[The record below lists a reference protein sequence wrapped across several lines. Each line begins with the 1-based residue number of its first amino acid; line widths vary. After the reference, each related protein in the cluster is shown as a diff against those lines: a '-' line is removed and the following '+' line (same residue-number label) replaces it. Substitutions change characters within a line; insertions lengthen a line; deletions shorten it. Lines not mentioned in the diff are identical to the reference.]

1 VGRPKHLTEI
11 EGGKEEIMAVDVV
24 VSIESVAVFLDVS
37 GGERLTYR
45 VTVRGATPI
54 FTLVD
59 SQTKKLLMSNN
70 DSPSQTTPAVI
81 YERNWPLPEDQKLEV
96 TSHTMGFQFLAAISY
111 KYEVLRQRADGT
123 SEVIMDITYSSTSPT
138 DSFFQDLQVTTV

>member
-1 VGRPKHLTEI
+1 
-11 EGGKEEIMAVDVV
+11 MAVQVDVTK
-24 VSIESVAVFLDVS
+24 ESVAVFVDLTA
-37 GGERLTYR
+37 GEKLIYR
-45 VTVRGATPI
+45 VTVRGAAAV

-70 DSPSQTTPAVI
+70 DQPVSTVPAVVF
-81 YERNWPLPEDQKLEV
+81 ERKWPRPTDQIPTA

-111 KYEVLRQRADGT
+111 RYEVELIRSDST
-123 SEVIMDITYSSTSPT
+123 FDSVLDITYSSTSPE